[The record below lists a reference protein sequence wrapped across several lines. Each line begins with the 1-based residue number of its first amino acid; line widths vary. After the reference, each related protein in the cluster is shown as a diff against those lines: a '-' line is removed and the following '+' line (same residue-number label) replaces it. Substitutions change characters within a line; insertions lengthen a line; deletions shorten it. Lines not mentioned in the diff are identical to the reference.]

1 MGSPPWMPSLR
12 VARLARS
19 SDVMVQNFRVLV
31 SVIIGDPGV
40 GTDLPANF
48 CQFDGVAVWTVV
60 GQVELNSGFLSPS
73 PQPTSP
79 SSIHRLNH
87 HLNIDHETFQVLD
100 QTVPS
105 TLEKVI

>member
-19 SDVMVQNFRVLV
+19 SDVMV
-31 SVIIGDPGV
+31 
-40 GTDLPANF
+40 
-48 CQFDGVAVWTVV
+48 QFDGVAVWTVV